1 MPFWS
6 HLCPSPHQAL
16 PVPRISSTRILC
28 RPCGGMRWYIAKNL
42 IEYVHGRNS
51 APGNL
56 KIPGLFLG
64 SGPGPAMQSVHQRH
78 AFPAMVKG
86 ILVPEELGKCLHSE
100 PPCNLNRKFIHFA
113 IQQIPRNCLLASTA
127 GIKDAN
133 KGSCGL
139 LTTGRFQIVSFI
151 YFPGNYRAF

>member
-1 MPFWS
+1 MDK
-6 HLCPSPHQAL
+6 
-16 PVPRISSTRILC
+16 
-28 RPCGGMRWYIAKNL
+28 YIAKNL

-56 KIPGLFLG
+56 KIPGLFLD

-86 ILVPEELGKCLHSE
+86 ILVPEVLDKCLHGE

-113 IQQIPRNCLLASTA
+113 IQQIPRNCPLASTA
-127 GIKDAN
+127 GIKDTN

-139 LTTGRFQIVSFI
+139 PTTGCFHIVSFV
-151 YFPGNYRAF
+151 YFPGNHRAF